1 MTNKT
6 IILGNGLSALVW
18 AAYHPDSI
26 IIGPGKPGGMAKDM
40 KAPFFLHQHPATQ
53 KLLEKLGLGTSTRLI
68 KVGYAYLTGDSVR
81 VCDTPPHNFRAHYY
95 RHSRCLDKDAPLM
108 PDSVMNEGIG
118 HFKAYSIS
126 KEEFINTLIEYVTVN
141 GTILINDKVKK
152 IIPRGDVIDIYG
164 GKVDIISDYDIISTI
179 PFSILISLLSD
190 RSYIE
195 INPLD
200 TLTKIFLKANK
211 QLEEIMG
218 YDFIYFAPH
227 PNKSDIPFHIS
238 NITRMNN
245 NRETGKSFFEYT
257 FRGGNQKIDEIA
269 TELMNIY
276 GRDSISI
283 HPSMGI
289 RRDVKMQEYFG
300 IQLLGRGAQWDH
312 SIKMQDV
319 IMEAQEGI

>member
-1 MTNKT
+1 
-6 IILGNGLSALVW
+6 
-18 AAYHPDSI
+18 
-26 IIGPGKPGGMAKDM
+26 
-40 KAPFFLHQHPATQ
+40 
-53 KLLEKLGLGTSTRLI
+53 
-68 KVGYAYLTGDSVR
+68 
-81 VCDTPPHNFRAHYY
+81 
-95 RHSRCLDKDAPLM
+95 
-108 PDSVMNEGIG
+108 
-118 HFKAYSIS
+118 
-126 KEEFINTLIEYVTVN
+126 
-141 GTILINDKVKK
+141 
-152 IIPRGDVIDIYG
+152 
-164 GKVDIISDYDIISTI
+164 
-179 PFSILISLLSD
+179 
-190 RSYIE
+190 
-195 INPLD
+195 
-200 TLTKIFLKANK
+200 
-211 QLEEIMG
+211 MG

>member
-81 VCDTPPHNFRAHYY
+81 VCDTPPHNFRAHYS

-108 PDSVMNEGIG
+108 ADSVMNEGIG

-190 RSYIE
+190 RSY
-195 INPLD
+195 L
-200 TLTKIFLKANK
+200 IFL
-211 QLEEIMG
+211 Q
-218 YDFIYFAPH
+218 
-227 PNKSDIPFHIS
+227 S
-238 NITRMNN
+238 
-245 NRETGKSFFEYT
+245 
-257 FRGGNQKIDEIA
+257 
-269 TELMNIY
+269 
-276 GRDSISI
+276 
-283 HPSMGI
+283 
-289 RRDVKMQEYFG
+289 
-300 IQLLGRGAQWDH
+300 
-312 SIKMQDV
+312 
-319 IMEAQEGI
+319 